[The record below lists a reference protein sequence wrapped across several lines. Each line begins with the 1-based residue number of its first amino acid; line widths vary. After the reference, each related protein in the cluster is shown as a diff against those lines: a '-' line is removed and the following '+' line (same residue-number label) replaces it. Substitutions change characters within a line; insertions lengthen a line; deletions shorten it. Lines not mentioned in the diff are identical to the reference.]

1 MRWCCG
7 FLIGLW
13 MVAVQ
18 AAGEPVQVTAGTD
31 NTAPVVL
38 VLGDSLSAAYGLRVD
53 RGWVSLFEQRLRE
66 QGYPHTVRNASISG
80 DTTRAALDRLESA
93 LDKHKPSIVIIELG
107 ANDGLRGQ
115 PLEEMAA
122 NLGEIVD
129 LSRRHGAS
137 PLLLR
142 MRLPPNY
149 GPAYVE
155 KFVAVYESVGRER
168 NVPLSDFMLEGVSG
182 YPQFIQDDGLHPN
195 EVAQPLILENLWPA
209 IEPLLQE
216 TRTAQMKSP

>member
-80 DTTRAALDRLESA
+80 DTTRGALDRLESA

-182 YPQFIQDDGLHPN
+182 NPQFIQDDGLHPN

>member
-1 MRWCCG
+1 M
-7 FLIGLW
+7 LS
-13 MVAVQ
+13 AQ
-18 AAGEPVQVTAGTD
+18 AAGETVNRAADGADSAG
-31 NTAPVVL
+31 PVVL

-53 RGWVSLFEQRLRE
+53 RGWVSLFEQRLRQ
-66 QGYPHTVRNASISG
+66 QGYPHRVRNASISG
-80 DTTRAALDRLESA
+80 ETTRGALDRLESA
-93 LDKHKPSIVIIELG
+93 LKKHNPSVVIIELG

-122 NLGEIVD
+122 NLGEIVN

-155 KFVAVYESVGRER
+155 KFVAVYEAVGREWD
-168 NVPLSDFMLEGVSG
+168 VPLSIFMLDGVSG
-182 YPQFIQDDGLHPN
+182 NPQFIQDDGLHPN
-195 EVAQPLILENLWPA
+195 EIAQPRILDNVWPA